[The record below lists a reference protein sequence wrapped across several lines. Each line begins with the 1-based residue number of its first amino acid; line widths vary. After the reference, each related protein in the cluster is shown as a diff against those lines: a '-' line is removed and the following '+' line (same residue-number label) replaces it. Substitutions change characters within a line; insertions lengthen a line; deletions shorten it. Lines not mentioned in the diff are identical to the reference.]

1 VFHFNKKHLEDQTV
15 PMWVLKTAGET
26 FYVNHVSCEIPWST
40 KETPDNPHT
49 KGSIKV
55 KDALMRID
63 EDNTATLTKLTI
75 YDKIRLRNQKLG
87 ITRIMF
93 RPNSKMH
100 EALKNREF
108 KHSPFKY
115 ITAACASSYVV
126 CDLLNKADATFA
138 TLKYQNE
145 FRVLMP
151 NEHYYQEYDGKG
163 KTIKVDYSDE
173 DTPYEY
179 S

>member
-1 VFHFNKKHLEDQTV
+1 
-15 PMWVLKTAGET
+15 MWVLKTHGET
-26 FYVNHVSCEIPWST
+26 FYVNHVESDMSWST
-40 KETPDNPHT
+40 KETPDNNHT
-49 KGSIKV
+49 KGSIKFKEV
-55 KDALMRID
+55 LLKIDA
-63 EDNTATLTKLTI
+63 DNCATLSKLTVF
-75 YDKIRLRNQKLG
+75 DKIRLRNQKLG

-93 RPNSKMH
+93 RPNSVMH
-100 EALKNREF
+100 NALKNREF
-108 KHSPFKY
+108 KHSPFKF
-115 ITAACASSYVV
+115 ISGACASSFVV
-126 CDLLNKADATFA
+126 CDLLNKSDATFA

-151 NEHYYQEYDGKG
+151 NETYYQQYDGDG